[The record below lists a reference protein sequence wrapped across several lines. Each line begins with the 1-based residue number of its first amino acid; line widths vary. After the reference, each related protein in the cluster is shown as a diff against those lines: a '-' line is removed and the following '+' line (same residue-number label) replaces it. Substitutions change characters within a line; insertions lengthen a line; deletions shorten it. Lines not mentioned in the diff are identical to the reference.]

1 MNVPAAKGGKVL
13 GSDRITSSAFRASG
27 AFGGDAKVA
36 IQTERET
43 RCLAEHR
50 LLWRSHHSP
59 ISSTSSTQ
67 SCEGRLGGRSS
78 VALFFSSARS
88 SLLNIMKLLAVM
100 VVVTAGLV
108 SGMDVGKGGV
118 YDSPMAQ
125 DYYVKRFGFMFGGG
139 RSGMYGLKALQAD
152 GLVAQK
158 KEVKPAVQMRNS
170 VDTYYR
176 NVLPTSYSSSYTF
189 NRLRSKPLL
198 RAKPMVK
205 LAPKKMGSTY
215 FNTFMAVP

>member
-1 MNVPAAKGGKVL
+1 MGVL
-13 GSDRITSSAFRASG
+13 RGTVEEKQLSG
-27 AFGGDAKVA
+27 TV
-36 IQTERET
+36 I
-43 RCLAEHR
+43 
-50 LLWRSHHSP
+50 
-59 ISSTSSTQ
+59 
-67 SCEGRLGGRSS
+67 
-78 VALFFSSARS
+78 SSARS
-88 SLLNIMKLLAVM
+88 SLLKMKLLAS
-100 VVVTAGLV
+100 VVVVVVMAGCV

-158 KEVKPAVQMRNS
+158 QEVKPAVQMRNS

-176 NVLPTSYSSSYTF
+176 NVLPSTKTTYSSY
-189 NRLRSKPLL
+189 NRFRSQPLL
-198 RAKPMVK
+198 RAKPMVE
-205 LAPKKMGSTY
+205 LAPKRMGSTY

>member
-1 MNVPAAKGGKVL
+1 MV
-13 GSDRITSSAFRASG
+13 
-27 AFGGDAKVA
+27 
-36 IQTERET
+36 
-43 RCLAEHR
+43 
-50 LLWRSHHSP
+50 
-59 ISSTSSTQ
+59 
-67 SCEGRLGGRSS
+67 
-78 VALFFSSARS
+78 SSARS
-88 SLLNIMKLLAVM
+88 SLLKMKLLAS
-100 VVVTAGLV
+100 VVVVVVVMAGCV

-176 NVLPTSYSSSYTF
+176 NVLPTSSSSYTF

>member
-1 MNVPAAKGGKVL
+1 MG
-13 GSDRITSSAFRASG
+13 
-27 AFGGDAKVA
+27 
-36 IQTERET
+36 
-43 RCLAEHR
+43 
-50 LLWRSHHSP
+50 
-59 ISSTSSTQ
+59 Q
-67 SCEGRLGGRSS
+67 SCEGRLRGRSS

-88 SLLNIMKLLAVM
+88 SLLNMKLLAVM
-100 VVVTAGLV
+100 VVVTSGCV

-176 NVLPTSYSSSYTF
+176 NVLPTSYSSSSYTF

>member
-1 MNVPAAKGGKVL
+1 MGVL
-13 GSDRITSSAFRASG
+13 RGTVEEKELSG
-27 AFGGDAKVA
+27 TV
-36 IQTERET
+36 
-43 RCLAEHR
+43 
-50 LLWRSHHSP
+50 
-59 ISSTSSTQ
+59 
-67 SCEGRLGGRSS
+67 
-78 VALFFSSARS
+78 VSSARS
-88 SLLNIMKLLAVM
+88 SLLKMKLLAS
-100 VVVTAGLV
+100 VVVLVVVVGCV

-176 NVLPTSYSSSYTF
+176 NVLPTSYSSSSYTF

>member
-1 MNVPAAKGGKVL
+1 MGVL
-13 GSDRITSSAFRASG
+13 RGTVEEKELSG
-27 AFGGDAKVA
+27 TV
-36 IQTERET
+36 
-43 RCLAEHR
+43 
-50 LLWRSHHSP
+50 
-59 ISSTSSTQ
+59 
-67 SCEGRLGGRSS
+67 
-78 VALFFSSARS
+78 VSSARS
-88 SLLNIMKLLAVM
+88 SLLNMKLLASVL
-100 VVVTAGLV
+100 VVVMAGCV
-108 SGMDVGKGGV
+108 SGLDVGKGGV

-176 NVLPTSYSSSYTF
+176 NVLPPSSSSSYTF

-198 RAKPMVK
+198 RAKPMVE

>member
-1 MNVPAAKGGKVL
+1 MGVL
-13 GSDRITSSAFRASG
+13 RGTAQWKELSG
-27 AFGGDAKVA
+27 TF
-36 IQTERET
+36 
-43 RCLAEHR
+43 
-50 LLWRSHHSP
+50 
-59 ISSTSSTQ
+59 
-67 SCEGRLGGRSS
+67 
-78 VALFFSSARS
+78 FFSSARS
-88 SLLNIMKLLAVM
+88 SLLKSMKLLTVM
-100 VVVTAGLV
+100 VLLTAGLV

-152 GLVAQK
+152 GLVAQRQ
-158 KEVKPAVQMRNS
+158 EVKPAVQMRNS

-176 NVLPTSYSSSYTF
+176 NVLPTAKTSSYTF
-189 NRLRSKPLL
+189 NGFRSQPLL
-198 RAKPMVK
+198 RAKPMVE

>member
-1 MNVPAAKGGKVL
+1 MGVL
-13 GSDRITSSAFRASG
+13 RGTVEEKELSG
-27 AFGGDAKVA
+27 TV
-36 IQTERET
+36 
-43 RCLAEHR
+43 
-50 LLWRSHHSP
+50 
-59 ISSTSSTQ
+59 
-67 SCEGRLGGRSS
+67 
-78 VALFFSSARS
+78 VSSARS
-88 SLLNIMKLLAVM
+88 SLLKMKLLAVM
-100 VVVTAGLV
+100 VVVVMAGCV

-176 NVLPTSYSSSYTF
+176 NVLPTS
-189 NRLRSKPLL
+189 
-198 RAKPMVK
+198 
-205 LAPKKMGSTY
+205 
-215 FNTFMAVP
+215 

>member
-1 MNVPAAKGGKVL
+1 MGTVEEKEL
-13 GSDRITSSAFRASG
+13 SG
-27 AFGGDAKVA
+27 TV
-36 IQTERET
+36 
-43 RCLAEHR
+43 
-50 LLWRSHHSP
+50 
-59 ISSTSSTQ
+59 
-67 SCEGRLGGRSS
+67 
-78 VALFFSSARS
+78 VSSARS
-88 SLLNIMKLLAVM
+88 SLLKMKLLTS
-100 VVVTAGLV
+100 VVVVVVVMAGCV

-158 KEVKPAVQMRNS
+158 KGGKPAVQMRNS

-176 NVLPTSYSSSYTF
+176 NVLPTSSSSSYTF

-205 LAPKKMGSTY
+205 LAPKKMASTY

>member
-1 MNVPAAKGGKVL
+1 MG
-13 GSDRITSSAFRASG
+13 
-27 AFGGDAKVA
+27 
-36 IQTERET
+36 
-43 RCLAEHR
+43 R
-50 LLWRSHHSP
+50 LLSP
-59 ISSTSSTQ
+59 LPKLKYSL
-67 SCEGRLGGRSS
+67 EGKKKKKKKK
-78 VALFFSSARS
+78 
-88 SLLNIMKLLAVM
+88 M
-100 VVVTAGLV
+100 
-108 SGMDVGKGGV
+108 
-118 YDSPMAQ
+118 
-125 DYYVKRFGFMFGGG
+125 
-139 RSGMYGLKALQAD
+139 KALQAD

>member
-1 MNVPAAKGGKVL
+1 MGVL
-13 GSDRITSSAFRASG
+13 RGTVDEKELSG
-27 AFGGDAKVA
+27 TV
-36 IQTERET
+36 
-43 RCLAEHR
+43 
-50 LLWRSHHSP
+50 
-59 ISSTSSTQ
+59 
-67 SCEGRLGGRSS
+67 
-78 VALFFSSARS
+78 VSSARS
-88 SLLNIMKLLAVM
+88 SLLKMKLLAS
-100 VVVTAGLV
+100 VVVVVMAGCV

-158 KEVKPAVQMRNS
+158 KEVKPAVQMRYS

-176 NVLPTSYSSSYTF
+176 NVLPTSSSSSSYTF

>member
-1 MNVPAAKGGKVL
+1 MGVL
-13 GSDRITSSAFRASG
+13 RGTAQWKELSG
-27 AFGGDAKVA
+27 TF
-36 IQTERET
+36 
-43 RCLAEHR
+43 
-50 LLWRSHHSP
+50 
-59 ISSTSSTQ
+59 
-67 SCEGRLGGRSS
+67 
-78 VALFFSSARS
+78 FFSSARS
-88 SLLNIMKLLAVM
+88 SLLKNMKLLVV
-100 VVVTAGLV
+100 VVVTMAGLV

-176 NVLPTSYSSSYTF
+176 NVLPTSSSSSSY

-215 FNTFMAVP
+215 FNT